1 MKTIL
6 PAIILSIARLA
17 AASELP
23 WDDYGHLAKKLAAIA
38 PTPIGTS
45 HLGRLE
51 SGAWVQVR
59 FPVPKSRPAGF
70 WADLSNIVGYT
81 GRGTAYQLV
90 VRVDSNTGPV
100 VYTGPQIASGDAW
113 NAANRER
120 ISLSKAITA
129 QHATQGY
136 VDVFASGIVER
147 DGWTLYRHNP
157 AGRRILAHSF
167 VLSAKEQAQ
176 ILTAKALEAR
186 GIALLPMPQEVQLR
200 ESGFRCSPTTR
211 LTLSPETNEAQIFA
225 ANELAEALR
234 ELGLEAQVV
243 KTKTPDKKRDI
254 VLAVRPGS
262 IGKAQGYRIETN
274 AQQAR
279 AVAEDEAGLFYAA
292 QTLRQLIKRDGRS
305 VVLTGAA
312 ITDWPAFPIR
322 GFQYDIARGQTVNV
336 EFCKQI
342 IRESARVKMNAIMFY
357 LEDDYKFE
365 KYPFLGR
372 PDRFDKAKAQT
383 LSAYAKQRHMQL
395 IPQYESLGHA
405 STMLGHDEMAKLRE
419 AGGSWVFCTSEPET
433 WRFFDT
439 AFAELAEAFSN
450 SRYIHVGGDEFESG
464 FAKCTRC
471 KVKAEKDGVGGLYV
485 EHMGKL
491 NELVKKH
498 GRRMLFWP
506 SHGGPT
512 PELSYMSLK
521 YQDKMPKDCIPTE
534 WIYHGPS
541 SYPQIEEYQQAGYAD
556 VWCCP
561 AVVGYSSLYPDYTT
575 TFRGIRGFFR
585 AGHER
590 KCRAAMTTTWEFMHG
605 ALFHNAWYGLM
616 YTAECAWS
624 LGSTAQRDF
633 GWRFVRH
640 WFGLS
645 DPDQADRLAE
655 VLAWP
660 IPQTGPTAICRSRKL
675 IRDLMWAEPAAL
687 RPRFIQKQRFPQDS
701 APCIAAA
708 GVSAAEELSK
718 FARIVKR
725 NAATIR
731 FAVAACKMYE
741 YTAKKVTLLDELAK
755 LYAAAHNAPTPQ
767 GNQKSL
773 VECAAAVSTILADCD
788 AIAGH
793 FADAVEHY
801 GGYEGDLTRM
811 QKQKASWEAMG
822 KRFQTLAANSRADKP
837 APLPLPSEFGLG
849 NKQYI
854 KAGSWS
860 PAMVKEER
868 AEITW
873 PLKALPA
880 QAGPVSLEFEYVRG
894 AHGLRIY
901 RVCAM
906 VDGKEVAID
915 EHTGWAGAGSHS
927 NRYVLK
933 LPKLPQGVK
942 LELKADV
949 ASSGGTH
956 SYGDVWLTVD
966 QP

>member
-6 PAIILSIARLA
+6 PAIVLGFAQIAGA
-17 AASELP
+17 GEFAWE
-23 WDDYGHLAKKLAAIA
+23 DYGHLAKKLPAIA

-45 HLGRLE
+45 HLGQLE

-70 WADLSNIVGYT
+70 WVDLSNIVGYT
-81 GRGTAYQLV
+81 GRGTSYQLV

-113 NAANRER
+113 NAANRRR

-129 QHATQGY
+129 QHVRQGY

-157 AGRRILAHSF
+157 AGRRIFAYAF
-167 VLSAKEQAQ
+167 VLSARELAQ
-176 ILTAKALEAR
+176 MRNAEALDAR
-186 GIALLPMPQEVQLR
+186 GIALLPMPQEVKLG

-211 LTLSPETNEAQIFA
+211 LALGPEASEAQSFA

-234 ELGLEAQVV
+234 ELGLAAQVV
-243 KTKTPDKKRDI
+243 KTKKPDRKRDI
-254 VLAVRPGS
+254 VLEVSPGS
-262 IGKAQGYRIETN
+262 TGKAQGYRIETS
-274 AQQAR
+274 AREAR
-279 AVAEDEAGLFYAA
+279 AVAEDDAGLFYAA
-292 QTLRQLIKRDGRS
+292 QTLRQLIKRDARN

-312 ITDWPAFPIR
+312 ITDWPAFAIR

-342 IRESARVKMNAIMFY
+342 IRECARVKMNAIMFY
-357 LEDDYKFE
+357 LEDDYKFV

-383 LSAYAKQRHMQL
+383 LSAYAKERHIQL

-405 STMLGHDEMAKLRE
+405 SSMLKHEEMAKLRE

-439 AFAELAEAFSN
+439 AYGELAEAFSN

-464 FAKCTRC
+464 FAKCARC
-471 KVKAEKDGVGGLYV
+471 KAKAAKDGVGGLYA
-485 EHMGKL
+485 EHMSKL
-491 NELVKKH
+491 NDLVKKH

-521 YQDKMPKDCIPTE
+521 YQDKMPKDAVPTE

-541 SYPQIEEYQQAGYAD
+541 SYPQIEQYQQAGYAG

-590 KCRAAMTTTWEFMHG
+590 KCRGALTTTWEFMHG
-605 ALFHNAWYGLM
+605 ALFHNAWYGLI

-624 LGSTAQRDF
+624 LGNTARRGF
-633 GWRFVRH
+633 GRRFVRH

-645 DPDQADRLAE
+645 DPTQADRLAE
-655 VLAWP
+655 VLATP
-660 IPQTGPTAICRSRKL
+660 IPQTGPTAICRNRRL
-675 IRDLMWAEPAAL
+675 IRDLMWAEPTAL
-687 RPRFIQKQRFPQDS
+687 RPRFIQKQRFPMDR
-701 APCIAAA
+701 APSIAAA
-708 GVSAAEELSK
+708 SVSAADELRK
-718 FARIVKR
+718 FAQVAKR

-731 FAVAACKMYE
+731 AAVAACKMYE
-741 YTAKKVTLLDELAK
+741 YTAKKVTLLDELAT
-755 LYAAAHNAPTPQ
+755 LYAAAHKAPTQ
-767 GNQKSL
+767 QNKGQSL
-773 VECAAAVSTILADCD
+773 ADCAAAVNTILADCD
-788 AIAGH
+788 AIAEH
-793 FADAVEHY
+793 FADAIEHY

-811 QKQKASWEAMG
+811 QKQKASWEAMA
-822 KRFQTLAANSRADKP
+822 KRFQTLAAALRADKP
-837 APLPLPSEFGLG
+837 APFPSPSELGLG

-854 KAGSWS
+854 KAGVWS

-873 PLKALPA
+873 PLKPLPA
-880 QAGPVSLEFEYVRG
+880 QAGRIEVEFEYVRG

-901 RVCAM
+901 RVCAI
-906 VDGKEVAID
+906 VDGKEVAVD
-915 EHTGWAGAGSHS
+915 EHTGWAGSGSHK
-927 NRYVLK
+927 NRYELK
-933 LPKLPQGVK
+933 LPKISQGVK
-942 LELKADV
+942 IELKADV